1 MIHFIYNVK
10 PNVIYILDDA
20 LAEGYGVQVFRKR
33 NNVLSLTN
41 AIQFPNR
48 VMHTDVHIQIILT
61 AIFLYI

>member
-10 PNVIYILDDA
+10 PNVIYIYILDDA
-20 LAEGYGVQVFRKR
+20 LADGYGVQVFRKR

-48 VMHTDVHIQIILT
+48 VMHTYIHTQIILT
-61 AIFLYI
+61 TI